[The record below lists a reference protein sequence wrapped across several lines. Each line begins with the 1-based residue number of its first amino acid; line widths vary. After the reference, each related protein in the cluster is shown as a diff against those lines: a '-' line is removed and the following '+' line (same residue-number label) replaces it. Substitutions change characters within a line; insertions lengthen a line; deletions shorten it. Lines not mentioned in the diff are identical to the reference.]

1 MANLKKEISLT
12 ANIAKVLNPAF
23 GDDAELIINQI
34 KSGVAELF
42 SVGNAFFVTRLE
54 DDELV
59 IVALAGENLPS
70 AATEIFNA
78 AQKVGCQS
86 IRFHTKR
93 KGLARML
100 KGFKPNYVET
110 VYRVE
115 V

>member
-1 MANLKKEISLT
+1 MANIKKISLS
-12 ANIAKVLNPAF
+12 ADVAKVLNPAF
-23 GDDAELIINQI
+23 VDDAELITSQI
-34 KSGVAELF
+34 KSGAVDLL

-54 DDELV
+54 DKELV
-59 IVALAGENLPS
+59 IVALAGENLAV
-70 AATEIFNA
+70 AASEIFNA

-100 KGFKPNYVET
+100 KAFQPNYVET
-110 VYRVE
+110 VYRIE